1 MSVLRLRQRAAPA
14 QAALPKTD
22 NPYLNARR
30 EWNERYGEY
39 IVRER
44 AWRSVALFSLG
55 IAAIAA
61 GGLVWVAGQTKV
73 VPYVVEVNKL
83 GDAVAVRPADHA
95 PRPDD
100 RIIRAQLARWIEEVR
115 SVYLDAAAEHNAI
128 RDAYS
133 MINQHG
139 MAFGF
144 LNDTMR
150 DPENNPFERAATMS
164 VSVDVQSVL
173 PLSPDTWRVEWLE
186 ITRDRGGHELNHAIW
201 AATIS
206 IVVRAPSD
214 EKSIRANPTGIFV
227 NSLNWSKRLP
237 GSMP

>member
-1 MSVLRLRQRAAPA
+1 MSVLTRLKRATSPPA
-14 QAALPKTD
+14 APKTD
-22 NPYLNARR
+22 NPYLNGRR

-44 AWRSVALFSLG
+44 AWRSIALFSLA

-73 VPYVVEVNKL
+73 VPYVVEVNQL
-83 GDAVAVRPADHA
+83 GDAVAVRAADHA
-95 PRPDD
+95 ARPDD

-150 DPENNPFERAATMS
+150 NPENNPFERAATMS

-173 PLSPDTWRVEWLE
+173 PLSQDTWRIEWLE
-186 ITRDRGGHELNHAIW
+186 TTRDRGGHELNHAIW

-206 IVVRAPSD
+206 IAVHAPTD
-214 EKSIRANPTGIFV
+214 DKSIRSNPTGVFV
-227 NSLNWSKRLP
+227 NSLNWSKRLE
-237 GSMP
+237 GSTP

>member
-1 MSVLRLRQRAAPA
+1 MSVRNLIKGATPAAAP
-14 QAALPKTD
+14 QFE

-44 AWRSVALFSLG
+44 AWRSIALFSLG
-55 IAAIAA
+55 IAAIAS
-61 GGLVWVAGQTKV
+61 GGLVWVAGQPKV

-83 GDAVAVRPADHA
+83 GDALAIRAADHA
-95 PRPDD
+95 ERPDD
-100 RIIRAQLARWIEEVR
+100 RLIRAQLARWIEEIR

-144 LNDTMR
+144 LNDTLR
-150 DPENNPFERAATMS
+150 KPENNPFDRATNTS
-164 VSVDVQSVL
+164 VSVEVQSVL
-173 PLSPDTWRVEWLE
+173 PLSQDTWRVEWLE
-186 ITRDRGGHELNHAIW
+186 TTRDRGGHEMAHATW

-206 IVVRAPSD
+206 IAIQAPVD
-214 EKSIRANPTGIFV
+214 EKSIRSNPTGVFV
-227 NSLNWSKRLP
+227 NSVHWSKRLEGP
-237 GSMP
+237 NP